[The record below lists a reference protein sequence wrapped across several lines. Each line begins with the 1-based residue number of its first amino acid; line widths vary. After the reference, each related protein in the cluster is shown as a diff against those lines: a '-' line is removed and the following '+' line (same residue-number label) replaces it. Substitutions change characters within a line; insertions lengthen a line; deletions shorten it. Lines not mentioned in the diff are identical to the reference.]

1 MDKIT
6 EQLYGEKG
14 VSRWLGHGKERHA
27 NRFGATSTALA
38 RDLIAHYKYYGDDNK
53 GTLSKETED
62 KIFKQ
67 IYLLQNPDKIQGR
80 DAPEMGTGAN
90 IDEAEKQADKIISSG
105 HAPNSPEANRIF
117 RTHDDIKDQQSRNF
131 HDKYIDR
138 DEKVKWSAEEKDQQ
152 KEAHKVFSEHKGDA
166 TKWGVFDKNGK
177 MIGRQKYNH
186 DNQDYDVESLADDG
200 SDDHIK
206 NGEVDAKGSR
216 VKEHHHLNLNEN
228 QQSLM
233 NDLHTAHDKWEGAIK
248 SGDETALQNAKDEFN
263 AITGKLEES
272 GIHKEAFLHE
282 ENERPETGPP
292 DPEVARRKIAN
303 GYIWHEETRAWGLK
317 KNLDDW
323 RKDNGAGGAQVGT
336 ASAFGFHTSTHDP
349 STGTLTDTPLD
360 GHMLI
365 SQHGVHRVNLSPSSP
380 GSTNKELQA
389 QRLGQSQAIR
399 SALEPT
405 KPAITGRKGILPKV
419 ENVKKPP
426 INNVSH
432 NALQNT
438 GLHTSAS
445 ENPKGSVTPP
455 SVDDVTTNVRQTA
468 TTAANKAKKIIGN
481 LFGKADIDELTAN
494 EILQLHLYV
503 QKTKEKDK
511 IGV

>member
-14 VSRWLGHGKERHA
+14 VSRWLGHGDERHA

-38 RDLIAHYKYYGDDNK
+38 RDLLAHYKYYDNK

-138 DEKVKWSAEEKDQQ
+138 DEKVKWSAEEKDHQ

-186 DNQDYDVESLADDG
+186 DNQDYDIESLADDG